1 MREFVKV
8 VDVAASPER
17 AWEVLAEFSRWPEWT
32 ASMTRLTP
40 LDAGPPGVG
49 SRVRVEQPKLRPIVL
64 EIVSWEPGRGF
75 AWRGRQPGVTVFAD
89 HRLAPTPG
97 GCRMTLSLRYGGLL
111 GSVVGLLARRLTERY
126 MAMEAEGLKRRS
138 EGRG

>member
-8 VDVAASPER
+8 VDVAAPPER
-17 AWEVLAEFSRWPEWT
+17 AWDVLADLVRWPEWT
-32 ASMTRLTP
+32 ASMSRLTP
-40 LDAGPPGVG
+40 LDAAPLGVG
-49 SRVRVEQPKLRPIVL
+49 SRVRVEQPKLRPIVM

-89 HRLAPTPG
+89 HRLSPTPG
-97 GCRMTLSLRYGGLL
+97 GCRLTLSLRYGGFL
-111 GSVVGLLARRLTERY
+111 GPIAVLLARRLTERY
-126 MAMEAEGLKRRS
+126 MTMEAEGLERRC

>member
-8 VDVAASPER
+8 VDVTASPER
-17 AWEVLAEFSRWPEWT
+17 AWDVLADLPRWPEWT

-40 LDAGPPGVG
+40 LDAAPLGVG
-49 SRVRVEQPKLRPIVL
+49 SRVRVEQPNLRPIVL
-64 EIVSWEPGRGF
+64 EIVTWEPGRGF
-75 AWRGRQPGVTVFAD
+75 AWRGRQPGVRVFAD
-89 HRLAPTPG
+89 HRLAPAPG
-97 GCRMTLSLRYGGLL
+97 GFRMTLSLRYGGLL
-111 GSVVGLLARRLTERY
+111 GPVVGLLARRLAERY